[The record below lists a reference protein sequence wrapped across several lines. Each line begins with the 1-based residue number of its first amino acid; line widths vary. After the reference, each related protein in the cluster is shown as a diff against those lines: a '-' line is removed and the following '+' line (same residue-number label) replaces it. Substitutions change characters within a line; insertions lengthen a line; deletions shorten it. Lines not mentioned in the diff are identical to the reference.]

1 MSEPIKLLAT
11 TIGGVISC
19 AEACFCAYRSTV
31 QLAAQPQWLSASALW
46 IIVMMLFYIGFSKEG
61 K

>member
-1 MSEPIKLLAT
+1 MLEMIKLLAT
-11 TIGGVISC
+11 TIGVVISC

-31 QLAAQPQWLSASALW
+31 QLADQSQWLSASALW
-46 IIVMMLFYIGFSKEG
+46 IIVILLFYIVFSKEG